1 MAFDI
6 AVYLGEKGETTS
18 LNNPGK
24 LVVYRKRQGRWKACR
39 EKEFTTDPVEGMSG
53 LRRMMGEVLE
63 VMGECMIFVGHTVT
77 GIPYFELEKANCMV
91 WEMQGKP
98 GEFLDII
105 LDREEQEQRREEKG
119 SLLVIPEPVE
129 VGEGRYRVSIK
140 EIQGCGGGITSKQV
154 LQPFLRRGEFYELEV
169 ACSHVPPW
177 LEAEFTAGSLNGE
190 VSSSTPGEIKL
201 VVTKKCCQ
209 T

>member
-6 AVYLGEKGETTS
+6 AVYLGKKGETTS

-140 EIQGCGGGITSKQV
+140 EIQDCGGGITSKQV